1 MLWMVDD
8 IAGPN
13 PVASAADAVGRIIAA
28 REATNQQLIKVYH
41 QLLFQLIGMLED
53 GSGESAGLGPD

>member
-1 MLWMVDD
+1 MAD

-13 PVASAADAVGRIIAA
+13 PVASAADAVGQIIAA
-28 REATNQQLIKVYH
+28 RENTNQQLIKVYR

-53 GSGESAGLGPD
+53 GSEGSAGPGPD